1 MAERLQFVLHPPGP
15 CSGVARLGQT
25 GAHTLATR
33 GRAPSMQ
40 VRNRIIGT
48 DSIVVD
54 RKSSATLTVRELAV
68 SDLQY
73 SLRANLE
80 GCKIS

>member
-1 MAERLQFVLHPPGP
+1 ML
-15 CSGVARLGQT
+15 
-25 GAHTLATR
+25 
-33 GRAPSMQ
+33 
-40 VRNRIIGT
+40 VRNWIIGA

-54 RKSSATLTVRELAV
+54 RKFDATLTVRELAI

-73 SLRANLE
+73 SLRTNLE